1 MADDPRL
8 EGQDDIPATPDPS
21 EGVRLIKPDEAAEVV
36 ETGRAVKRR
45 ASDEP
50 RYGDRPEPP
59 GGPRPSL
66 RFPLAD
72 SADPSLIVRP
82 RVAAVEPRRADDPAS
97 TGSNQ
102 GEDPEAGLISLPISG
117 SVELPHWTE
126 PGTGEVPRVIIGVD
140 DDPDDDARW
149 AAFSDQGPRW
159 RDQTT
164 DWDQGDDSG
173 VAGLIGDQDDGET
186 YGALDTTDRPTAQ
199 EFLTFEDLEVPQ
211 ADLPTAPA
219 RGSFDD
225 PIRISSEPARP
236 PAPPTAPSGPSRGP
250 AVAAGAAG
258 AASGAPRR
266 RSPRRGPGDPPPG
279 APRHAADTPP
289 PAGRDIP
296 TAVSVGLAIA
306 ALALILFHFGP
317 ATTMILVFAIL
328 ALAGAEFFTAARRG
342 GFRPATLLGLTAVAA
357 MPLATYWRG
366 EPAIVLVL
374 FLTVA
379 FGLLWFILGLGPDAT
394 INLGVTLLGTV
405 YVGVLG
411 SYAALILKI
420 PSQGVSILLVAVV
433 AAVFYDVGGFVIGR
447 RFGHTPL
454 TAVSPN
460 KTVEGLGA
468 GLLASVIGVVIFAVA
483 LGFGPFKAGQALLF
497 GVAAAVAAALGDLAE
512 SVLKRDLGLKDM
524 GSLIPGHGGVL
535 DRFDG
540 LLFVLPTAYYL
551 TRAMHLVS

>member
-1 MADDPRL
+1 MADDPQRPGD
-8 EGQDDIPATPDPS
+8 EEKAPKTTDSS
-21 EGVRLIKPDEAAEVV
+21 EGVRLIKADEAAEVV

-72 SADPSLIVRP
+72 SEDPSLIVRP
-82 RVAAVEPRRADDPAS
+82 RVAAVEPRTADDDTRRS
-97 TGSNQ
+97 GS
-102 GEDPEAGLISLPISG
+102 DADAGLISLPISG

-126 PGTGEVPRVIIGVD
+126 PGTGEVPRVIIGM

-159 RDQTT
+159 RDQST
-164 DWDQGDDSG
+164 DWAEGDDTG
-173 VAGLIGDQDDGET
+173 VAGLIGDDPEGET
-186 YGALDTTDRPTAQ
+186 YGALDTTERPTEE

-211 ADLPTAPA
+211 SALPTAPT
-219 RGSFDD
+219 RGSYDD

-236 PAPPTAPSGPSRGP
+236 PSPPQAPTGGSGR
-250 AVAAGAAG
+250 AAAAAGAA
-258 AASGAPRR
+258 AAGSPRR
-266 RSPRRGPGDPPPG
+266 GARRGPGDPPPSG
-279 APRHAADTPP
+279 PRHAAEPP
-289 PAGRDIP
+289 PPPGRDIP
-296 TAVSVGLAIA
+296 TAVSVGLALVA
-306 ALALILFHFGP
+306 VALILFHFGP
-317 ATTMILVFAIL
+317 GWSMILVFAVV

-366 EPAIVLVL
+366 EPAIPLVL
-374 FLTVA
+374 FLTIA
-379 FGLLWFILGLGPDAT
+379 FGLVWFILGLGPDTT
-394 INLGVTLLGTV
+394 INLGVTLLGTL
-405 YVGVLG
+405 YVGLLG
-411 SYAALILKI
+411 SFAALILKI

-433 AAVFYDVGGFVIGR
+433 AAVFYDVGGFTVGR
-447 RFGHTPL
+447 RFGHRPL

-460 KTVEGLGA
+460 KTVEGLA
-468 GLLASVIGVVIFAVA
+468 GGLVASVLGVLIFTQI
-483 LGFGPFKAGQALLF
+483 LNFGPFSAGQALVF
-497 GVAAAVAAALGDLAE
+497 GLITAVAAALGDLAE
-512 SVLKRDLGLKDM
+512 SVLKRDLGIKDM

-535 DRFDG
+535 DRFDA

-551 TRAMHLVS
+551 ARAMHLV

>member
-8 EGQDDIPATPDPS
+8 EGHDDATAPADPS

-36 ETGRAVKRR
+36 ETGRAVRRR

-82 RVAAVEPRRADDPAS
+82 RVAAVEPRRV
-97 TGSNQ
+97 
-102 GEDPEAGLISLPISG
+102 EDPSGGAAPGDDEAEGGLISLPISG

-126 PGTGEVPRVIIGVD
+126 PGTGEVPRVIIGVED
-140 DDPDDDARW
+140 DAEDDARW
-149 AAFSDQGPRW
+149 AAFTDQGPRW

-164 DWDQGDDSG
+164 DWDEGDASG
-173 VAGLIGDQDDGET
+173 VAGLIGDQDDSQA
-186 YGALDTTDRPTAQ
+186 YGALDTTERPSTQ
-199 EFLTFEDLEVPQ
+199 EFLTFEDLEVPR
-211 ADLPTAPA
+211 ADLPTAPT

-225 PIRISSEPARP
+225 PIRISSEPSRP
-236 PAPPTAPSGPSRGP
+236 PAPPTPSAAGSRGP
-250 AVAAGAAG
+250 VAAGAAPAVPAG
-258 AASGAPRR
+258 ARR
-266 RSPRRGPGDPPPG
+266 RPARRGPGDPPPSG
-279 APRHAADTPP
+279 PRHAADPPP

-296 TAVSVGLAIA
+296 TAVSMGLAIA
-306 ALALILFHFGP
+306 AGALILFHFGP
-317 ATTMILVFAIL
+317 ATTMVLVFAIL

-379 FGLLWFILGLGPDAT
+379 FGLLWFILGLGPDTT

-420 PSQGVSILLVAVV
+420 PHQGVSILLIAVV
-433 AAVFYDVGGFVIGR
+433 AAVFYDVGGFAVGR
-447 RFGHTPL
+447 RFGRTPL

-460 KTVEGLGA
+460 KTVEGLAA
-468 GLLASVIGVVIFAVA
+468 GLVAAVLGVLIFAVVF
-483 LGFGPFKAGQALLF
+483 GFGPFSAGQAFVF
-497 GVAAAVAAALGDLAE
+497 GVAGAVAAALGDLAE
-512 SVLKRDLGLKDM
+512 SVLKRDLGIKDM

-535 DRFDG
+535 DRFDA

-551 TRAMHLVS
+551 TRAMHLV

>member
-1 MADDPRL
+1 MADDPQL
-8 EGQDDIPATPDPS
+8 EGDDEIPKGVEPS
-21 EGVRLIKPDEAAEVV
+21 EGVRLIKADEAAEVV
-36 ETGRAVKRR
+36 EQGKAVKRR

-50 RYGDRPEPP
+50 RFGDRPEPP

-82 RVAAVEPRRADDPAS
+82 RVAAVEPRRADDGDDRPS
-97 TGSNQ
+97 PPRGDD
-102 GEDPEAGLISLPISG
+102 DPGLISLPISG

-140 DDPDDDARW
+140 DDEDDDARW

-159 RDQTT
+159 RDQST
-164 DWDQGDDSG
+164 DWEQGDQAG
-173 VAGLIGDQDDGET
+173 VASLIGEDQPGET
-186 YGALDTTDRPTAQ
+186 LGALDTTDRPTAQ
-199 EFLTFEDLEVPQ
+199 EFLTFEDLDVPQ
-211 ADLPTAPA
+211 ADLPTAPS
-219 RGSFDD
+219 RGSYDD

-236 PAPPTAPSGPSRGP
+236 PAPPTAPTGTPRAAAPGPG
-250 AVAAGAAG
+250 
-258 AASGAPRR
+258 PRR
-266 RSPRRGPGDPPPG
+266 RPARRGPGDPPPTG
-279 APRHAADTPP
+279 PRHAADNPP

-317 ATTMILVFAIL
+317 AATMILVFAIL

-342 GFRPATLLGLTAVAA
+342 GFRPATLLGLVAVAA

-394 INLGVTLLGTV
+394 INLGVTLLGTI

-411 SYAALILKI
+411 SFAALILKI

-433 AAVFYDVGGFVIGR
+433 AAVFYDVGGFAIGR

-454 TAVSPN
+454 TSVSPN
-460 KTVEGLGA
+460 KTVEGLVA
-468 GLLASVIGVVIFAVA
+468 GLVASVLGVLIFTKV
-483 LGFGPFKAGQALLF
+483 LGFGPFTFTHALLF
-497 GVAAAVAAALGDLAE
+497 GVAGAAAAALGDLAE
-512 SVLKRDLGLKDM
+512 SVLKRDLGIKDM
-524 GSLIPGHGGVL
+524 GTLIPGHGGVL

-551 TRAMHLVS
+551 TRALHLV

>member
-1 MADDPRL
+1 MADDPHL
-8 EGQDDIPATPDPS
+8 EGQDDTPATADPT

-82 RVAAVEPRRADDPAS
+82 RVAAVEPRRADDPPDRS
-97 TGSNQ
+97 GS
-102 GEDPEAGLISLPISG
+102 GEGDDSEGGLISLPISG

-126 PGTGEVPRVIIGVD
+126 PGTGEVPRVIIGVE

-159 RDQTT
+159 RDQST
-164 DWDQGDDSG
+164 DWDQSDDTG
-173 VAGLIGDQDDGET
+173 VADLIGDQDAGET
-186 YGALDTTDRPTAQ
+186 YGALDTTDRPTDQ
-199 EFLTFEDLEVPQ
+199 DFLTFEDLEVPH

-236 PAPPTAPSGPSRGP
+236 PAPPTPPSGASRAP
-250 AVAAGAAG
+250 AAAAGAAG
-258 AASGAPRR
+258 GAAVPRR
-266 RSPRRGPGDPPPG
+266 RGVRRGPGDPPPSG
-279 APRHAADTPP
+279 PRHAADSPP

-296 TAVSVGLAIA
+296 TAVSVGLAIV

-317 ATTMILVFAIL
+317 AWTMILVFAIL

-411 SYAALILKI
+411 SFAALILKI
-420 PSQGVSILLVAVV
+420 PAQGVSILLVAV
-433 AAVFYDVGGFVIGR
+433 AGAVLYDVGGFVVGR

-468 GLLASVIGVVIFAVA
+468 GLLASVIGVLIFAVV
-483 LGFGPFKAGQALLF
+483 LGFGPFSVGQALVF
-497 GVAAAVAAALGDLAE
+497 GVAVAVAAALGDLAE

-551 TRAMHLVS
+551 ARAMHLV

>member
-1 MADDPRL
+1 MADDPHL
-8 EGQDDIPATPDPS
+8 EGQDDTPATADPT

-82 RVAAVEPRRADDPAS
+82 RVAAVEPRRADDPPAG
-97 TGSNQ
+97 TGP
-102 GEDPEAGLISLPISG
+102 GEDDDDEGGLISLPISG

-126 PGTGEVPRVIIGVD
+126 PGTGEVPRVIIGVE

-159 RDQTT
+159 RDQST
-164 DWDQGDDSG
+164 DWDQGDDTG
-173 VAGLIGDQDDGET
+173 VADLIGDQDAGET

-199 EFLTFEDLEVPQ
+199 EFLTFEDLEVPH
-211 ADLPTAPA
+211 AELPTAPA

-236 PAPPTAPSGPSRGP
+236 PAPPTPPTGGSRAP
-250 AVAAGAAG
+250 AAAAGATG
-258 AASGAPRR
+258 AAAAGPRR
-266 RSPRRGPGDPPPG
+266 RGVRRGPGDPPPSG
-279 APRHAADTPP
+279 PRHAAESPP

-296 TAVSVGLAIA
+296 TAVSVGLAIV

-317 ATTMILVFAIL
+317 AATMALVFAIV
-328 ALAGAEFFTAARRG
+328 ALAGAEFFTVARRG

-411 SYAALILKI
+411 SFAALD
-420 PSQGVSILLVAVV
+420 PEDSGP
-433 AAVFYDVGGFVIGR
+433 GGEHPAGGGGGR
-447 RFGHTPL
+447 RALRRRGLRRRPTLRAHPAHRGQSQQDGRGPGRRTAGFGARRAHL
-454 TAVSPN
+454 RRRAGVRA
-460 KTVEGLGA
+460 LQHGA
-468 GLLASVIGVVIFAVA
+468 GPGVRC
-483 LGFGPFKAGQALLF
+483 G
-497 GVAAAVAAALGDLAE
+497 
-512 SVLKRDLGLKDM
+512 R
-524 GSLIPGHGGVL
+524 GGG
-535 DRFDG
+535 RS
-540 LLFVLPTAYYL
+540 P
-551 TRAMHLVS
+551 R